1 MSPQT
6 AAQAMAA
13 AAGRLRAAGV
23 PDPARD
29 ARLLL
34 AHAAAV
40 DAARVT
46 LIAPEEIA
54 PEVAERF
61 DQLISLRAVRVPVS
75 QLIGRRAFYGRD
87 FAISR
92 DVLDPRPETETLI
105 DLALG
110 EDFTRILDLGTG
122 SGCIL
127 VTLLAERPA
136 ATGLGV
142 DLSEAACLQASANAV
157 QHGVADRAD
166 IRQSD
171 WFSAV
176 EGRFDLILSNPPYI
190 AAAEMPSLAPE
201 VRDHD
206 AVARSKR
213 RHPNCYAANAWSVA
227 AGWSGSGG
235 DAPAPVPHPS
245 RRLHHRVRDEPPGGQ
260 PPMAALVFCP
270 AKMRGPPRYR
280 QDPGDDTLDVARRL
294 LEHEEILE
302 AEAALLVGGDE
313 GLGVEHTNAA
323 EGDTPRVGLVREVG
337 VGLLQEDIERGVG
350 P

>member
-40 DAARVT
+40 DATRVT

-54 PEVAERF
+54 PDVAERF
-61 DQLISLRAVRVPVS
+61 EQLISLRAVRVPVS
-75 QLIGRRAFYGRD
+75 QLVGRRAFYGRD

-105 DLALG
+105 DLALSAR
-110 EDFTRILDLGTG
+110 FKRVLDLGTG

-127 VTLLAERPA
+127 VTLLAERQE

-157 QHGVADRAD
+157 QHGVADRTD
-166 IRQSD
+166 IWQSD
-171 WFSAV
+171 WFTAV
-176 EGRFDLILSNPPYI
+176 TGRFDLIVSNPPYL
-190 AAAEMPSLAPE
+190 AAQEMADVAPE
-201 VRDHD
+201 LRQHEPEMALTDGQDGLSVYRIIAEQAQGYLTPNGRVLVEIGWQQGA
-206 AVARSKR
+206 AVQEIFTR
-213 RHPNCYAANAWSVA
+213 
-227 AGWSGSGG
+227 AGW
-235 DAPAPVPHPS
+235 
-245 RRLHHRVRDEPPGGQ
+245 GQ
-260 PPMAALVFCP
+260 V
-270 AKMRGPPRYR
+270 
-280 QDPGDDTLDVARRL
+280 TL
-294 LEHEEILE
+294 
-302 AEAALLVGGDE
+302 AEDLDGR
-313 GLGVEHTNAA
+313 
-323 EGDTPRVGLVREVG
+323 PRVVCARK
-337 VGLLQEDIERGVG
+337 
-350 P
+350 PA